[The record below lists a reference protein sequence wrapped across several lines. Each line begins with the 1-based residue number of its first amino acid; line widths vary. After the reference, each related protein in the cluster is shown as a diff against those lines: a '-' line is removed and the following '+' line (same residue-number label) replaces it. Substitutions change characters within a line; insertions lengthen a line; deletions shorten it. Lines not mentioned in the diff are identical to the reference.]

1 MHPTGKRHAV
11 TLRTEK
17 IVKEYGKKRVVDH
30 VSLEV
35 GEGEVVGLLGPNGA
49 GKTTTFH
56 TIVGLISPQQG
67 RILLGDLEITT
78 LPMYL
83 RARLGIGYLA
93 QERSVFRRLSVQD
106 NVMAVLETLDLSRT
120 EREERVG
127 ELLGELGLT
136 GLAKRRADSLSGGET
151 RRLEITRALAREP
164 KFMLLDEPFA
174 GIDPKAVQDIQ
185 AIVSNLKK
193 RNIGLLVT
201 DHNVRETLAI
211 TDRSYI
217 LLEGRILTSGTPRD
231 LAANEEVRSNYL
243 GDRFRLD

>member
-1 MHPTGKRHAV
+1 MK
-11 TLRTEK
+11 LRTEK

-67 RILLGDLEITT
+67 RILLGDSEITT

-83 RARLGIGYLA
+83 RARLGIGYLT

-106 NVMAVLETLDLSRT
+106 NVMAVLETLDLSRA

-185 AIVSNLKK
+185 AIVSNLKT

-231 LAANEEVRSNYL
+231 LADNEEVRSNYL

>member
-1 MHPTGKRHAV
+1 MN
-11 TLRTEK
+11 LRTEQ
-17 IVKEYGKKRVVDH
+17 IVKEYGSRRVVDH

-35 GEGEVVGLLGPNGA
+35 CEGEVVGLLGPNGA

-56 TIVGLISPQQG
+56 TIVGLIAPKEG
-67 RILLGDLEITT
+67 HIFLGSSEITT
-78 LPMYL
+78 LPMYI
-83 RARLGIGYLA
+83 RARRGIGYLA
-93 QERSVFRRLSVQD
+93 QERSVFRRLSVLE
-106 NVMAVLETLDLSRT
+106 NVMAVLESLDLSRE
-120 EREERVG
+120 EREDRAER
-127 ELLGELGLT
+127 LLDELGLT
-136 GLAKRRADSLSGGET
+136 VLSGQRADALSGGEA
-151 RRLEITRALAREP
+151 RRLEIARALAREP

-185 AIVSNLKK
+185 TMISDLKR

-217 LLEGRILTSGTPRD
+217 LTEGSILTSGTPRE
-231 LAANEEVRSNYL
+231 LAENSEVRRIYL

>member
-1 MHPTGKRHAV
+1 MN
-11 TLRTEK
+11 LRTER
-17 IVKEYGKKRVVDH
+17 IVKEYGSRRVVDH

-35 GEGEVVGLLGPNGA
+35 CEGEVVGLLGPNGA

-56 TIVGLISPQQG
+56 TIVGLIVPKEG
-67 RILLGDLEITT
+67 HIFLGDSEITT
-78 LPMYL
+78 LPMYI
-83 RARLGIGYLA
+83 RARRGIGYLA
-93 QERSVFRRLSVQD
+93 QERSVFRRLSVLE
-106 NVMAVLETLDLSRT
+106 NVMAVLESLDLSRE
-120 EREERVG
+120 EREDRAEK
-127 ELLGELGLT
+127 LLDELGLT
-136 GLAKRRADSLSGGET
+136 MLSGQRADALSGGEA
-151 RRLEITRALAREP
+151 RRLEIARALAREP

-185 AIVSNLKK
+185 TMISDLKR

-217 LLEGRILTSGTPRD
+217 LTEGSILTSGTPRE
-231 LAANEEVRSNYL
+231 LAENSEVRKIYL

>member
-1 MHPTGKRHAV
+1 MK
-11 TLRTEK
+11 LRTER
-17 IVKEYGKKRVVDH
+17 IVKEYGSRRVVDH

-35 GEGEVVGLLGPNGA
+35 CEGEVVGLLGPNGA

-56 TIVGLISPQQG
+56 TIVGLIAPKEG
-67 RILLGDLEITT
+67 HIFLGDSEITT
-78 LPMYL
+78 LPMYI
-83 RARLGIGYLA
+83 RARRGIGYLA
-93 QERSVFRRLSVQD
+93 QERSVFRRLSVLE
-106 NVMAVLETLDLSRT
+106 NVMAVLESLDLNRG
-120 EREERVG
+120 EREDRAEK
-127 ELLGELGLT
+127 LLDELGLAALS
-136 GLAKRRADSLSGGET
+136 GQRADALSGGEA
-151 RRLEITRALAREP
+151 RRLEIARALAREP

-185 AIVSNLKK
+185 TMISDLKR

-217 LLEGRILTSGTPRD
+217 LTEGSILTSGTPRE
-231 LAANEEVRSNYL
+231 LAEDPEVRKIYL

>member
-1 MHPTGKRHAV
+1 MHLNGKREAV

-67 RILLGDLEITT
+67 RILLGDSEITT

-106 NVMAVLETLDLSRT
+106 NVMAVLETLDLSRA
-120 EREERVG
+120 EREERAG

-136 GLAKRRADSLSGGET
+136 GLAKRRADSLSGGEA

-185 AIVSNLKK
+185 AIVSNLKT

-231 LAANEEVRSNYL
+231 LADNEEVRSNYL